1 MITVYKFYC
10 NRSGDSSLSS
20 QPEIQEI
27 QSVKENQTAPFS
39 KSMVLS
45 GDLQKECVGIDYST
59 TQTLSMPMITVPEDS
74 EEPQSKV
81 SYIIGYNYNQV

>member
-1 MITVYKFYC
+1 M
-10 NRSGDSSLSS
+10 
-20 QPEIQEI
+20 QEI
-27 QSVKENQTAPFS
+27 QSMKENQTAPFS

-45 GDLQKECVGIDYST
+45 GDLQKERIGIDYST
-59 TQTLSMPMITVPEDS
+59 TQTLGMLMNTVPEDS